1 VLILKHSNIDGMNI
15 SNNKYDSI
23 ERIIFD
29 EGLKIKSVKIDH
41 AKDRMII
48 QSNKKAKFIVSF
60 SLYKGF
66 KNATPTVLNH
76 YQLIANNTGIHWPD
90 LDEDISLKG
99 VLNDYLRQRIKSAEE
114 ITIA

>member
-1 VLILKHSNIDGMNI
+1 MNT
-15 SNNKYDSI
+15 SENKYDSI

-41 AKDRMII
+41 AKYRMVI
-48 QSNKKAKFIVSF
+48 QSNKKAKFVVSL

-66 KNATPTVLNH
+66 TNAPAAVLDH
-76 YQLIANNTGIHWPD
+76 YHLIANNTGIHWPD

-99 VLNDYLRQRIKSAEE
+99 VLIDYLRQRIKSTEE